1 MKKLLAGFV
10 LLVSVLIILAACGS
24 SASEETDGETKTAG
38 AKTDAKESVTVG
50 ITQIVEHPSLDAA
63 REGFIEAL
71 KDNGYEEGVNLKLDT
86 QLAQGDMSNNQSI
99 AQKFAGDEVDLIFAI
114 STPSAQAALSSTTTI
129 PILFT
134 AITDPVGAELVKS
147 FDSPGGNAT
156 GTSDTH
162 PDAIKNTMESIAAFF
177 PDAKKVG
184 IIYNS
189 GEQNSRVNVENAK
202 KAMEG
207 LDLQSVEA
215 TVATT
220 SEVKQAAQS
229 LIGRVDVIY
238 IPKDNTVVAGLE
250 SVIGIANEKD
260 IPLFVGESDS
270 VKRGGFAGF
279 GFEYHDLG
287 YRTGEM
293 AVDVLNGKAP
303 AEIPVEYP
311 ETLDL
316 MINKKAAADQGIEVT
331 DEMKK
336 DAVLVEE

>member
-1 MKKLLAGFV
+1 MKRLLAGFV
-10 LLVSVLIILAACGS
+10 LLVSVLIVMAACGS
-24 SASEETDGETKTAG
+24 SASKETDGETKTAG
-38 AKTDAKESVTVG
+38 AKTDAKESVTIG

-63 REGFIEAL
+63 REGFIKAL

-99 AQKFAGDEVDLIFAI
+99 AQKFAGDDVDLIFAI

-162 PDAIKNTMESIAAFF
+162 PDAIKNTMKSISEFF

-202 KAMEG
+202 KSMEG
-207 LDLQSVEA
+207 LGLQSVEA

-229 LIGRVDVIY
+229 LIGRVDVLY

-260 IPLFVGESDS
+260 IPLFVGEADS
-270 VKRGGFAGF
+270 VERGGFAGF

-303 AEIPVEYP
+303 ADIPVEYP

-316 MINKKAAADQGIEVT
+316 MINKKGAADQGIEVT
-331 DEMKK
+331 DAMKQ
-336 DAVLVEE
+336 DAVIVGE